1 MKGPREDSFTDF
13 LVELVVYSLFVALY
27 LFLVFHFLSDWLK
40 SMFSDN
46 RIEYAV
52 SALVL
57 MFVQSIGLERVTTGI
72 LSFILRRRKR

>member
-1 MKGPREDSFTDF
+1 MKRPREHSFTDF
-13 LVELVVYSLFVALY
+13 LVELLIYGLFVALY
-27 LFLVFHFLSDWLK
+27 VFLIFHYLTDWLK

-57 MFVQSIGLERVTTGI
+57 MLVQSIGLERVTTGL
-72 LSFILRRRKR
+72 LSFIRRRNR

>member
-1 MKGPREDSFTDF
+1 MKGPREHSFIDF
-13 LVELVVYSLFVALY
+13 LAELVIYGLFVALY
-27 LFLVFHFLSDWLK
+27 LFLVFHYLSDWLK

-57 MFVQSIGLERVTTGI
+57 MFVQSIGLERVTTGL
-72 LSFILRRRKR
+72 LSFILRGRKR

>member
-1 MKGPREDSFTDF
+1 MKGSREHSFTDF
-13 LVELVVYSLFVALY
+13 LVELVLYSLFVALY
-27 LFLVFHFLSDWLK
+27 LFLVFHYLSDWLK

-57 MFVQSIGLERVTTGI
+57 MFVQSIGLERVTTGL
-72 LSFILRRRKR
+72 LSFILRGRKR